1 MSASSKT
8 VDFSGVK
15 DGGGRFSK
23 RRVAFGDYA
32 AKITKV
38 EDAKAKDDVDQYLFT
53 IQLVKHPTAT
63 YPYYCKL
70 QENQL
75 WKLRNLFIA
84 AGKTV
89 PKKKV
94 KVNPN
99 ELVGKLIG
107 VTMEDT
113 EYNDKEQSEV
123 AAVFPAADL
132 ADGTPTDDDD
142 TDDEHDAPDDD
153 EDLDIDEPEEEA
165 DEDEDE
171 AEEAD
176 PYASMDRAELKAELK
191 KRDPEFVAK
200 KSQSDD
206 DLRDLLRADSSDD
219 EAEEEEDD
227 EEEEE
232 PAPAPKKAAAK
243 KTKKKKVSADVSD
256 DELEELDI
264 DDI

>member
-1 MSASSKT
+1 MSATSKN

-15 DGGGRFSK
+15 DGGARFTKK
-23 RRVAFGDYA
+23 RVQFGDYA

-38 EDAKAKDDVDQYLFT
+38 EDAQAKDGIHQYLFT

-70 QENQL
+70 QDNQL

-84 AGKTV
+84 AGKSV

-113 EYNDKEQSEV
+113 EYNGKEQSEV
-123 AAVFPAADL
+123 EAVFPAADL
-132 ADGTPTDDDD
+132 TDGRPAEEDD
-142 TDDEHDAPDDD
+142 TYDEHDAPDDD
-153 EDLDIDEPEEEA
+153 EDLDVDEPE
-165 DEDEDE
+165 EDE
-171 AEEAD
+171 AEEDEAEETD

-191 KRDPEFVAK
+191 KRDPDFVAK

-206 DLRDLLRADSSDD
+206 DLRELLRADSSDD
-219 EAEEEEDD
+219 EAEEEDDED
-227 EEEEE
+227 EEEE
-232 PAPAPKKAAAK
+232 PPAPKKAAAK